1 MIPVAAD
8 DAHGD
13 GAERLAGLNSRT
25 SSIDRAT
32 MAFEL
37 PRIWKCGS
45 GNTDSASSHSI
56 RSPQDYSNLFVD
68 ELVRKHRETGRRQ
81 PPDFRPRQE
90 WICRRL
96 TLLGGFHWKSRSSA
110 NSIRSTPNGRRDVGE
125 QLARD
130 SPAFCS
136 FFQCGAARGSGAVQQ
151 DKHLMI
157 SA

>member
-1 MIPVAAD
+1 VCVV
-8 DAHGD
+8 
-13 GAERLAGLNSRT
+13 AGLNSRT

-45 GNTDSASSHSI
+45 DTTDSASSHSI

-68 ELVRKHRETGRRQ
+68 ELVRKNRETGRHR
-81 PPDFRPRQE
+81 PPDSRPEQE

-96 TLLGGFHWKSRSSA
+96 TLLCGFHWKSRSSA
-110 NSIRSTPNGRRDVGE
+110 NSIPSTPNGRRDAGE
-125 QLARD
+125 QLVRN

-136 FFQCGAARGSGAVQQ
+136 FFSCGVARGSGAV
-151 DKHLMI
+151 
-157 SA
+157 